1 MDKNLIEALELAG
14 INFKDATSG
23 DFSKTKIIRNPSV
36 QYATKNRGVW
46 FRPEYNFGDIQTA
59 QDSDSYLAKSIE
71 KKSLKFLLSGFE
83 FSGENPRTVEY
94 IKKRIRQLEISSGK
108 PFKILLN
115 QTAHDLFRY
124 QNAIWVFS
132 RDEENSGGKPYK
144 KGGKNI
150 KPISG
155 VFIVPFETIEFK
167 SKSNGDIS
175 GIRQIVPG
183 DTKKPEW
190 SSNDFVHFYINKRP
204 GFAVAS
210 PTIFSAMEDILLL
223 RRLEEQVEELIESNL
238 FPLFHYKIGTD
249 QFPERVNVK
258 TGLREA
264 EEIAQ
269 TLQYMPSSGLYIS
282 DWRHTVEAIG
292 SEGKALNIDS
302 YLEYFKKR
310 VFAAIGVS
318 PVDMGES
325 DSSNRSTAQTQSKSL
340 TESVE
345 AVQTLLKT
353 FIDNYFITPLL
364 MESSFLF
371 DPLSPDNIVEIS
383 FGKIDTSEQVLN
395 ENNANQLYQSNAIT
409 HEELRQKIG
418 HRPLRPDQE
427 TSLQYHKFPDRVAL
441 ARVQQIKAGST
452 GSTQAKNQ
460 HGTSPKK
467 TASKRDSLLVNNL
480 IDLYSTAM
488 FSYDSKEK
496 LENVKQEMKERLY
509 CLIVDRI
516 RIKDSSYV
524 DNLDNMISLYSL
536 ATDKIESLFNNIE
549 SKVEIAKDS
558 SIKLETIFLS
568 CQNNV
573 VELENSLESLS
584 SIDINKENIHTLF

>member
-1 MDKNLIEALELAG
+1 MNRELIESLKVAG
-14 INFKDATSG
+14 IDFTDASSP
-23 DFSKTKIIRNPSV
+23 DFSKTKMIRNPSI

-59 QDSDSYLAKSIE
+59 QDSDSYLAKAIE
-71 KKSLKFLLSGFE
+71 KKSLKFLLAGYE
-83 FSGENPRTVEY
+83 FSGENPKTVEY
-94 IKKRIRQLEISSGK
+94 IKKRIRQIEVASGK

-132 RDEENSGGKPYK
+132 RDEDNSGGKPYK

-150 KPISG
+150 KPISAT
-155 VFIVPFETIEFK
+155 FIVPFETIEFR
-167 SKSNGDIS
+167 SKTNGDIDR
-175 GIRQIVPG
+175 IRQIVPG

-190 SSNDFVHFYINKRP
+190 SINDFVHFYVNKRP
-204 GFAVAS
+204 GFSVAS
-210 PTIFSAMEDILLL
+210 PTVFSAMEDILLL
-223 RRLEEQVEELIESNL
+223 RRLEEQVEELVESHL

-249 QFPERVNVK
+249 EYPEKVNVK

-292 SEGKALNIDS
+292 SEGKALDITS
-302 YLEYFKKR
+302 YLDYFKKR

-345 AVQTLLKT
+345 AVQVLLKT
-353 FIDNYFITPLL
+353 FIDNFFITPLL

-371 DPLSPDNIVEIS
+371 DPLSPQNIVEIN
-383 FGKIDTSEQVLN
+383 FGKIDTSEQTLN
-395 ENNANQLYQSNAIT
+395 ENNANQLYMSNAIT

-418 HRPLRPDQE
+418 HRPLRSDQE
-427 TSLQYHKFPDRVAL
+427 GSLFYHKFPDRVAM
-441 ARVQQIKAGST
+441 ARVQQIKAGGA
-452 GSTQAKNQ
+452 GSPQAANQ
-460 HGTSPKK
+460 HGKTVKK
-467 TASKRDSLLVNNL
+467 TSSKKDYCLENNL
-480 IDLYSTAM
+480 KDIYYNICQV
-488 FSYDSKEK
+488 YDSKELCDSEK
-496 LENVKQEMKERLY
+496 LNLKERFYSL
-509 CLIVDRI
+509 LTDRI
-516 RIKDSSYV
+516 RNNNSIYLEDI
-524 DNLDNMISLYSL
+524 DNMIKVFSFCEN
-536 ATDKIESLFNNIE
+536 KIELLFNNIE
-549 SKVEIAKDS
+549 SKVEMTKDS
-558 SIKLETIFLS
+558 SIKLKTIFLS
-568 CQNNV
+568 C
-573 VELENSLESLS
+573 ENTIAQFDEFLQEAS
-584 SIDINKENIHTLF
+584 KEETNLNEFFSNI